1 MESRIVVTP
10 PSPWDRATVGGLLAI
25 LRENRDVHGRLTIAA
40 RQTLLIHRLGEWAD
54 DPARH
59 AATRAMTLFAYRV
72 GSLYARNVL
81 GFEILKG
88 AKIGRRV
95 HFTHQ
100 HGVVIAPETEIGDDC
115 LIHHD
120 VTIGL
125 RLGRDHSGDSIGA
138 RIGAGVRISAGAR
151 ILGNVSIGDG
161 ASIGPNAVVITDVPA
176 HASVI
181 AAPSR
186 ILRLRS
192 SEDGAS

>member
-10 PSPWDRATVGGLLAI
+10 PSPWDTATFAGLFAI

-40 RQTLLIHRLGEWAD
+40 RQMLLIHRLGEWAD

-59 AATRAMTLFAYRV
+59 PLTRVIALLVYRT
-72 GSLYARNVL
+72 GSLYSRNVL

-88 AKIGRRV
+88 ARIGRRV

-100 HGVVIAPETEIGDDC
+100 HGIIIAPETEIGDDC

-161 ASIGPNAVVITDVPA
+161 ASIGPNAVVMTDVPA

-192 SEDGAS
+192 EEDAAS